1 MIPGSDSDH
10 PSFLKSFL
18 FAVQGF
24 RFAVRSERNIKV
36 MLCGGALAVVA
47 GLVLQLDLLSWGI
60 IFLCCGVVISAEL
73 VNTAIETVV
82 DLVSPEF
89 HPLAGRA
96 KDIAAAAVWV
106 LSLMVALVGL
116 AVADDAEHVAVTAI
130 DLVAQSGAGGGGG
143 ALAQRAG
150 GQIHAGGQLP
160 VGVAGELGVRM
171 VEGISFLHGIVAH
184 QAKSGVSHGARVA
197 LGQDQP
203 IPILPPGVLRVK
215 LHNLSVQDG
224 HQVRQVH
231 GAAHVAEAPGVDDLQ
246 RFQPDLSRQNF
257 ALFFVHGVFLPFLH
271 LNCTPRGN
279 LRRIGSTGGQVA
291 EK

>member
-82 DLVSPEF
+82 DLVSP
-89 HPLAGRA
+89 AGRA

-116 AVADDAEHVAVTAI
+116 AVFAN
-130 DLVAQSGAGGGGG
+130 
-143 ALAQRAG
+143 AL
-150 GQIHAGGQLP
+150 L
-160 VGVAGELGVRM
+160 
-171 VEGISFLHGIVAH
+171 
-184 QAKSGVSHGARVA
+184 AR
-197 LGQDQP
+197 L
-203 IPILPPGVLRVK
+203 
-215 LHNLSVQDG
+215 
-224 HQVRQVH
+224 
-231 GAAHVAEAPGVDDLQ
+231 
-246 RFQPDLSRQNF
+246 
-257 ALFFVHGVFLPFLH
+257 
-271 LNCTPRGN
+271 
-279 LRRIGSTGGQVA
+279 
-291 EK
+291 

>member
-24 RFAVRSERNIKV
+24 RFAVQREEHQGRA
-36 MLCGGALAVVA
+36 CGGALAVVA

-116 AVADDAEHVAVTAI
+116 AVFAN
-130 DLVAQSGAGGGGG
+130 
-143 ALAQRAG
+143 AL
-150 GQIHAGGQLP
+150 L
-160 VGVAGELGVRM
+160 
-171 VEGISFLHGIVAH
+171 
-184 QAKSGVSHGARVA
+184 AR
-197 LGQDQP
+197 L
-203 IPILPPGVLRVK
+203 
-215 LHNLSVQDG
+215 
-224 HQVRQVH
+224 
-231 GAAHVAEAPGVDDLQ
+231 
-246 RFQPDLSRQNF
+246 
-257 ALFFVHGVFLPFLH
+257 
-271 LNCTPRGN
+271 
-279 LRRIGSTGGQVA
+279 
-291 EK
+291 